1 MDGGDNNPIIGS
13 NLLLMP
19 NGLALDLTTQT
30 LYFCDSR
37 RDILARSRTDGTN
50 FTILLNVSNITGSG
64 QSNVVY
70 LDYHEGTLYFNDRR
84 EDIMFKLRIDAP
96 GKLGPPVLLV
106 RSSREIGNIKVVDPD
121 QRQPLGPSK

>member
-1 MDGGDNNPIIGS
+1 MDSRDNSLLIGS

-30 LYFCDSR
+30 LYFCDSKL
-37 RDILARSRTDGTN
+37 DILARSRADGTD
-50 FTILLNVSNITGSG
+50 FTILLDVSDITGSG

-84 EDIMFKLRIDAP
+84 EDIMFKVRVSTS
-96 GKLGPPVLLV
+96 GKLGPPVRLV
-106 RSSREIGNIKVVDPD
+106 RSQREIGNIKVVDPD
-121 QRQPLGPSK
+121 QRQPLVPSE